1 MKMKKNRRNVLKPSR
16 LVFLIVLVAAN
27 TFAWFIYATKI
38 DSTVSVHVRA
48 WDVVFEAEENEIS
61 NIVNINVGDI
71 YPGMEDYEY
80 SIKAYNRSEVDATL
94 TYQVLSANILGTQY
108 MTPEYRQ
115 SLGQQPNAND
125 LTSAQLEA
133 KLLNDYPFTISFSTS
148 SNVIE
153 LGDGEETYTLST
165 VWPFESNHDDIDTLW
180 GVNASNFKKSHPSDP
195 SISIIVKITIT
206 QSTNQNGS

>member
-1 MKMKKNRRNVLKPSR
+1 MKMKKNKRNPLKASR

-80 SIKAYNRSEVDATL
+80 SI
-94 TYQVLSANILGTQY
+94 
-108 MTPEYRQ
+108 
-115 SLGQQPNAND
+115 
-125 LTSAQLEA
+125 
-133 KLLNDYPFTISFSTS
+133 F
-148 SNVIE
+148 
-153 LGDGEETYTLST
+153 
-165 VWPFESNHDDIDTLW
+165 
-180 GVNASNFKKSHPSDP
+180 
-195 SISIIVKITIT
+195 
-206 QSTNQNGS
+206 